1 MSILELLALLS
12 FSLLMLPLAS
22 FLLLLSFRYVK
33 LYLLPDEKKLTKRK
47 TKAAKQ
53 TIDPSFRST
62 LTVGIAHVF
71 SHVYANMSLCAC
83 ARACVRACVR
93 TCVCAG
99 MYRCCIIGYVEYS
112 NFSCLHNVWV
122 QLLSDDR

>member
-12 FSLLMLPLAS
+12 FSLLMLPFAS

-62 LTVGIAHVF
+62 LTVGIAHIF
-71 SHVYANMSLCAC
+71 SHVYANMSLCVCVCVRVC
-83 ARACVRACVR
+83 ARACVCRHV
-93 TCVCAG
+93 
-99 MYRCCIIGYVEYS
+99 S
-112 NFSCLHNVWV
+112 
-122 QLLSDDR
+122 LLYHRLC